1 MRQNSVVKTMF
12 YECDL
17 PSCTKRYFKFPC
29 AEHSDEPLKA
39 EKETFHISFVRLCGR
54 LLKKFNRTIQNKN
67 DLIQQTDSEVFTNI
81 KI

>member
-1 MRQNSVVKTMF
+1 MRQNSVVRTMF

-54 LLKKFNRTIQNKN
+54 LLKKFNRTIQNKK

>member
-54 LLKKFNRTIQNKN
+54 LLKKFTRTIQNKN

>member
-39 EKETFHISFVRLCGR
+39 EKETFHISFVRLCAR

>member
-1 MRQNSVVKTMF
+1 MRQNSVVRTMF

-39 EKETFHISFVRLCGR
+39 EKETFHISFVRLCAR